1 MVNFILSNKVILR
14 VPQLNFY
21 ADLFLAS
28 LIVVDSRTFGSVENF
43 HEPKIKLFKYLAN
56 AIFANFILLLPL
68 G

>member
-1 MVNFILSNKVILR
+1 MNFILSNKVILR

-56 AIFANFILLLPL
+56 AIFANFILLLRL